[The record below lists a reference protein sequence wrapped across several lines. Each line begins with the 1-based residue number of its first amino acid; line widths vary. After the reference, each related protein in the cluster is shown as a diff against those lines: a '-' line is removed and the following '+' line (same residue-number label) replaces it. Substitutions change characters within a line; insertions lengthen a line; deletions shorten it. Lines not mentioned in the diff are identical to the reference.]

1 MIVSINP
8 EKVFDKK
15 STFIL
20 DKNSQKNG
28 TREELDAEH
37 LLRKKLKKPYSL
49 YFT

>member
-15 STFIL
+15 ATFIH

-37 LLRKKLKKPYSL
+37 LLRKK
-49 YFT
+49 F